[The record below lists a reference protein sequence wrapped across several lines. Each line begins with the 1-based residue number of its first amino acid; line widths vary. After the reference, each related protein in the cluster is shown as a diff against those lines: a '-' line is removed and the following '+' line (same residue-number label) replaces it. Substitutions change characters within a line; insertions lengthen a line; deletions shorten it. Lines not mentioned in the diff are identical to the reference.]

1 MPLPDRPIARVLLI
15 GTIAVFV
22 AGILA
27 SCISSPRTST
37 GQSLPDAGLEA
48 LTNFTDTLNLLSWIL
63 ILAIVGGV
71 IVLLVRLRSS
81 TSHRSSP
88 ASPRGQLNL
97 SDRPLLRLLTLC
109 ILYVA
114 QGIPYGFV
122 TVTLAAYL
130 VESNATTAQIGGLL
144 AMGTLP
150 WTFKWVWGPMI
161 DRYGIPAMG
170 RRRPWILLAQAG
182 MIVTI
187 SIMAFVPS
195 ITESLVLIGWMVF
208 THNIFN
214 SLQDVSV
221 DALAVDLLREEERGR
236 VSGLMYGSKFIGT
249 FIGGAVLSRVL
260 TSSGLDGVFAYQAL
274 ILAAILCIPLF
285 LRERAGE
292 KLLPW
297 TRGEVQSETAAAVSR
312 SIKVLFQRLGKA
324 FSLRSSLLAGS
335 IGLGMF
341 IANGALGPILQVFYQ
356 QDLGWSRTDYT
367 DISGG
372 YGVFLGLA
380 GAMGG
385 GFLADAFGAKRI
397 IAFGTICLGLTY
409 LAFAAMDPD
418 LLGSGW
424 FSWTSDG
431 AMTAFILAEGFLV
444 SLASV
449 GLFSMYMT
457 VSWPLVAGTQFTAYM
472 AILNLSTTTGQ
483 WISGPVEE
491 YGIVN
496 IMIVFGLFQLAIV
509 AILPFI
515 DIHQTRRILGG
526 ARQAPA

>member
-1 MPLPDRPIARVLLI
+1 MRLPERSTARRLLLAVLGIAFA
-15 GTIAVFV
+15 T
-22 AGILA
+22 ILA
-27 SCISSPRTST
+27 SCISSPRTSS

-48 LTNFTDTLNLLSWIL
+48 LTSFTETLTLLTWVIL
-63 ILAIVGGV
+63 VLVVGGV
-71 IVLLVRLRSS
+71 IVLLLRLKSMGVVGFAPS
-81 TSHRSSP
+81 TSLER
-88 ASPRGQLNL
+88 LNL
-97 SDRPLLRLLTLC
+97 SERPLLRLLTLC

-122 TVTLAAYL
+122 TITLAAYL
-130 VESNATTAQIGGLL
+130 AESNATTGQIGGLL

-161 DRYGIPAMG
+161 DRYGLPAMG
-170 RRRPWILLAQAG
+170 RRRPWILLAQTG

-187 SIMAFVPS
+187 AIMAFVPS
-195 ITESLVLIGWMVF
+195 ITDSLVLIGWMVF

-260 TSSGLDGVFAYQAL
+260 TSSGLDGVFACQVL
-274 ILAAILCIPLF
+274 ILLAILCVPLF

-297 TRGEVQSETAAAVSR
+297 TRGEVQGETAAAISS
-312 SIKVLFQRLGKA
+312 SIKVLFQRLGRA
-324 FSLRSSLLAGS
+324 FSLRASILAGL

-356 QDLGWSRTDYT
+356 QELGWARTDYT

-397 IAFGTICLGLTY
+397 IAIGTICLGLNY
-409 LAFAAMDPD
+409 LAFAAMDPEF
-418 LLGSGW
+418 LGWGW

-431 AMTAFILAEGFLV
+431 AMTTFILLEGFLV
-444 SLASV
+444 SMASV

-472 AILNLSTTTGQ
+472 AVLNLSTTTGQ
-483 WISGPVEE
+483 WISGAVEQ

-509 AILPFI
+509 ALLPLI
-515 DIHQTRRILGG
+515 DVHQTRRVLGDG
-526 ARQAPA
+526 ALEVA